1 MSLVTEKTTWGS
13 KAQIYAVPVCGCVI
27 AIALAVT
34 AVVLGIFISIP
45 IAATIGVAAVGV
57 VLITAQHAFQAKEG
71 RDMRTLLNGEVE
83 KFREANAAHAAEVGR
98 LGEEHA
104 AAVERL
110 RGEHAAEV
118 GRLEGKYTTQLRVV
132 RGELEGRIAEFK
144 ETLLTHLDEEV
155 NKLRGIVDPLS
166 QRESGINATIDSL
179 LAEIPRVK
187 ETLSQ
192 ITSALQPVGRVPPP
206 NVKSWND

>member
-71 RDMRTLLNGEVE
+71 RDMRTLLN
-83 KFREANAAHAAEVGR
+83 
-98 LGEEHA
+98 GEEHA